1 MSEKPRVLFLCTHN
15 AARSQMAE
23 VLLRKHGGDRFEVV
37 SAGLD
42 PTEVHPLTRQV
53 LSEVGIDASELSAK
67 GAKEFLGKVAIR
79 HAIIVC
85 AQAEERCPRV
95 FPFTLEVLSWPF
107 DDPVRTEGGPE
118 LQLAK
123 FRRVRD
129 EIETRVRTW
138 LRQVGTDARR
148 S

>member
-1 MSEKPRVLFLCTHN
+1 MP
-15 AARSQMAE
+15 
-23 VLLRKHGGDRFEVV
+23 
-37 SAGLD
+37 
-42 PTEVHPLTRQV
+42 PL
-53 LSEVGIDASELSAK
+53 
-67 GAKEFLGKVAIR
+67 
-79 HAIIVC
+79 
-85 AQAEERCPRV
+85 

-107 DDPVRTEGGPE
+107 DDPARTEGGLE

>member
-1 MSEKPRVLFLCTHN
+1 M
-15 AARSQMAE
+15 
-23 VLLRKHGGDRFEVV
+23 
-37 SAGLD
+37 
-42 PTEVHPLTRQV
+42 
-53 LSEVGIDASELSAK
+53 
-67 GAKEFLGKVAIR
+67 AIR

-107 DDPVRTEGGPE
+107 DDPALEGGPE

-129 EIETRVRTW
+129 EIEARLRTW
-138 LRQVGTDARR
+138 LHELAP
-148 S
+148 SS